1 MNRSIIPSDYPAF
14 LTELKTR
21 IRQAQLKAAL
31 SVNKELILLYWKIGK
46 DILFHQEKLGWG
58 AKVID
63 QLSQDLR
70 REFPDMKGF
79 SVRNLKYMQ
88 AFAAAYPEEEFV
100 QQVAAQLPWFH
111 ICVIITRIKDPE
123 ERLFYLKKTIEHG
136 WSRNIL
142 VHQIESG
149 LHLREGTSTTNF
161 ALTLPP
167 VQSDLAHQTLKDP
180 YIFDFLTLSE
190 EAQEKDLED
199 ALISHI
205 QEFLLELGVGF
216 AFIGRQYHLSIGDQ
230 DYYLDLLFY
239 HTRLHCYVVI
249 ELKAHEFRPEYT
261 GKLNFYLSA
270 VDDLIRQDG
279 DNPTIGI
286 LLCREKNKAIAEYAL
301 RGIQKPMG
309 VSEYLLTRALSEE
322 LKGRLPSVE
331 EIEKVIKEVKIT
343 ASTVPKSSIEIKVI
357 NPGEVSKE
365 DKFTDNHP
373 PDQM

>member
-1 MNRSIIPSDYPAF
+1 MITTQYHSF
-14 LTELKTR
+14 LTDLKTH

-46 DILFHQEKLGWG
+46 DILSNQEKLGWG

-63 QLSQDLR
+63 QLSQDLCT
-70 REFPDMKGF
+70 EFPDMKGF

-88 AFAAAYPEEEFV
+88 AFAAAYPDLAFV
-100 QQVAAQLPWFH
+100 QEVLAQLTWYH
-111 ICVIITRIKDPE
+111 NITLLQYVKDLE
-123 ERLFYLKKTIEHG
+123 TRKYYINKTIVHG

-190 EAQEKDLED
+190 EAQEKDLEN
-199 ALISHI
+199 ALITHI
-205 QEFLLELGVGF
+205 QDFLLELGVGF
-216 AFIGRQYHLSIGDQ
+216 AYLGKQYHLSIGDQ
-230 DYYLDLLFY
+230 DFYLDLLFY
-239 HTRLHCYVVI
+239 HTKLHCYVVI
-249 ELKAHEFRPEYT
+249 ELKAHEFKPEYA

-270 VDDLIRQDG
+270 VDDIIRQEG

-301 RGIQKPMG
+301 RDIQKPMG
-309 VSEYLLTRALSEE
+309 VSEYQLTRALSDE

-331 EIEKVIKEVKIT
+331 ELEKTIEKL
-343 ASTVPKSSIEIKVI
+343 EIRVNI
-357 NPGEVSKE
+357 EVSTSLETKILSNKGE
-365 DKFTDNHP
+365 DEDP
-373 PDQM
+373 

>member
-1 MNRSIIPSDYPAF
+1 MF
-14 LTELKTR
+14 LTELKTH
-21 IRQAQLKAAL
+21 IRRAQLKSVL

-46 DILFHQEKLGWG
+46 DILTNQETLGWG
-58 AKVID
+58 AKDID

-70 REFPDMKGF
+70 TEFPDMKGF

-111 ICVIITRIKDPE
+111 LCVIITRIKDTE

-167 VQSDLAHQTLKDP
+167 PQSDLAHQTLKDP

-190 EAQEKDLED
+190 EVQEMDLEN

-205 QEFLLELGVGF
+205 QDFFLELGVGF
-216 AFIGRQYHLSIGDQ
+216 AYLGRQYHLSIGDQ
-230 DYYLDLLFY
+230 DFYLDLLFY
-239 HTRLHCYVVI
+239 HTKLHCYVVI
-249 ELKAHEFRPEYT
+249 ELKAHEFKPEYA

-286 LLCREKNKAIAEYAL
+286 LLCREKNKAIAEYVL
-301 RGIQKPMG
+301 RDIQKPMG
-309 VSEYLLTRALSEE
+309 VSEYQLTRALSEE
-322 LKGRLPSVE
+322 LKGRLPCVE
-331 EIEKVIKEVKIT
+331 EIEKVIEEVEIT
-343 ASTVPKSSIEIKVI
+343 TSVVPKCSIEIKAF
-357 NPGEVSKE
+357 NSGEMSKKE
-365 DKFTDNHP
+365 NSPDNHS
-373 PDQM
+373 PDQT

>member
-21 IRQAQLKAAL
+21 IRQAQHKAAL
-31 SVNKELILLYWKIGK
+31 SANKELILLYWKIGK
-46 DILFHQEKLGWG
+46 DILSHQEILGWG

-88 AFAAAYPEEEFV
+88 AFAAAYPDLTFV
-100 QQVAAQLPWFH
+100 QEVLAQLTWYH
-111 ICVIITRIKDPE
+111 NITLLQYVKDLE
-123 ERLFYLKKTIEHG
+123 IRKYYIKKTIEHG

-149 LHLREGTSTTNF
+149 LHLREGTSITNF

-180 YIFDFLTLSE
+180 YIFDFLTLSQ
-190 EAQEKDLED
+190 EAREKDLED

-239 HTRLHCYVVI
+239 HTRLHCYVII
-249 ELKAHEFRPEYT
+249 ELKAHEIKPEFS
-261 GKLNFYLSA
+261 GKLNFFLSA

-286 LLCREKNKAIAEYAL
+286 LLCREKNKGIAEHAL
-301 RGIQKPMG
+301 YDIQKPMG
-309 VSEYLLTRALSEE
+309 VSEYQLTGALSEE
-322 LKGRLPSVE
+322 LKGRLPSIE
-331 EIEKVIKEVKIT
+331 ELEATLQEIDLT
-343 ASTVPKSSIEIKVI
+343 STVGSQGIRLVER
-357 NPGEVSKE
+357 
-365 DKFTDNHP
+365 HP
-373 PDQM
+373 VNER

>member
-1 MNRSIIPSDYPAF
+1 MITNQYPIF
-14 LTELKTR
+14 LADLKTR
-21 IRQAQLKAAL
+21 IRQAQLKAAV
-31 SVNKELILLYWKIGK
+31 SVNRELILLYWNVGK
-46 DILFHQEKLGWG
+46 DILTNQEKLGWG

-70 REFPDMKGF
+70 KEFPDMKGF

-88 AFAAAYPEEEFV
+88 AFAATYPDPEFV

-111 ICVIITRIKDPE
+111 ICLLITRIKDPDT
-123 ERLFYLKKTIEHG
+123 RIFYIKKAIEHG

-149 LHLREGTSTTNF
+149 LHLREGASTTNF

-167 VQSDLAHQTLKDP
+167 IQSDLAHQTLKDP

-199 ALISHI
+199 GLTSHI
-205 QEFLLELGVGF
+205 QQFLLELGIGF
-216 AFIGRQYHLSIGDQ
+216 AFLGRQYPLTVGDQ
-230 DYYLDLLFY
+230 DFYLDLLFY

-249 ELKAHEFRPEYT
+249 ELKAHEFKPEYA

-279 DNPTIGI
+279 DNPTIGL
-286 LLCREKNKAIAEYAL
+286 LLCREKNRAIAEYAL
-301 RGIQKPMG
+301 RDIQKPIG
-309 VSEYLLTRALSEE
+309 VSEYQLTRALSED
-322 LKGRLPSVE
+322 LKERLPSVE
-331 EIEKVIKEVKIT
+331 EIEKTLEEIELK
-343 ASTVPKSSIEIKVI
+343 TVSSMSGEIEITYKD
-357 NPGEVSKE
+357 GTKYHE
-365 DKFTDNHP
+365 KF
-373 PDQM
+373 